1 MRVQKKVSIGGE
13 WAKIGKHINDGD
25 RIKLLDAGQIVSG
38 EFGDRHVFH
47 ILTLK
52 KEELNLSFNQ
62 TSMNNLIEAWGEDT
76 DNWANRVVKAFVVR
90 QMVGDGLKNVAY
102 IAPEDWTMNEDG
114 KFVNPNKVED
124 APKEKDYPPM
134 DETND
139 TSPF

>member
-102 IAPEDWTMNEDG
+102 IAPEFWTMNEYV

-124 APKEKDYPPM
+124 AP
-134 DETND
+134 N
-139 TSPF
+139 